1 MKIISITTIKNEA
14 DIIESF
20 VRYHLNIVDLMIVLD
35 NGSTDD
41 TLNILNKLVDE
52 KLPVVVLI
60 DEDKFFEPFIKYN
73 YLLNIALNKYSADI
87 ICPLDCDEFITCEE
101 GNPRHLIEEIPENSY
116 LKLKWRTFV
125 PTIKDDQNI
134 KFIPSRITH
143 IRDEKFENDFKVI
156 ITKDLVRKFN
166 IKLSIGNHDVDVS
179 NRFKNKINC
188 IEHSKL
194 NIAHFPLR
202 SINQTK
208 SKILLGYPNTLSRI
222 NVVKGTSFHYEVMFE
237 KIKDNEELSMDDVF
251 KLAKQYSLDFNK
263 IPSKYEDS
271 SLINIKYKP
280 INLSFCKMIDIKYSF
295 KESPLNNLLE
305 NYIYFAKEINKFK
318 NDLSKANELIVTL
331 DDINEK
337 FESYV
342 TTLKE
347 DVKII
352 KEENFKLKNDICQ
365 LEDKYNDALERNK
378 VLTKTKTQL
387 MEDMVKLEKIN
398 SNQQNEINLL
408 KNKTLKNYIIDLI
421 K

>member
-116 LKLKWRTFV
+116 FKLKWRTFV

-251 KLAKQYSLDFNK
+251 KLARYCSLVHFAAGM
-263 IPSKYEDS
+263 SVVS
-271 SLINIKYKP
+271 SLYP
-280 INLSFCKMIDIKYSF
+280 GL
-295 KESPLNNLLE
+295 
-305 NYIYFAKEINKFK
+305 
-318 NDLSKANELIVTL
+318 
-331 DDINEK
+331 
-337 FESYV
+337 
-342 TTLKE
+342 
-347 DVKII
+347 
-352 KEENFKLKNDICQ
+352 
-365 LEDKYNDALERNK
+365 
-378 VLTKTKTQL
+378 
-387 MEDMVKLEKIN
+387 
-398 SNQQNEINLL
+398 
-408 KNKTLKNYIIDLI
+408 
-421 K
+421 